1 MSASWPWLAEP
12 ADGRRST
19 TIHCA
24 DPFSSAVII
33 TGSVLYYSDNTTYS
47 NLLLSIDVR
56 RFDRRNQ
63 FRKLLPIHAHR
74 TVSDKNRSSR
84 YRAWSW
90 HCRFTEPTKI
100 LVRLIFY
107 FWMVERK
114 PIRLYRRLLD
124 NSLIIPCL
132 GKFLTENPVN
142 RLIKLHLHDSKFVRA
157 ISNCRKTSVQI
168 NTISPTNK
176 FRPSSSGASG
186 LEWHEQQFPGWS

>member
-1 MSASWPWLAEP
+1 MSASWPWLAKP

-90 HCRFTEPTKI
+90 HCRFTESTKM

-107 FWMVERK
+107 FWMV
-114 PIRLYRRLLD
+114 
-124 NSLIIPCL
+124 
-132 GKFLTENPVN
+132 LTENPVN
-142 RLIKLHLHDSKFVRA
+142 RLIKLHLYDSKFVRA

-168 NTISPTNK
+168 NATSATNK
-176 FRPSSSGASG
+176 LR
-186 LEWHEQQFPGWS
+186 QQYPGWN